1 MLVRLLLQLKQ
12 QQQVVM
18 NPESTATT
26 TFDIVAAKAENVK
39 VNFNESEFKYTGK
52 QIKPTIK
59 DITLNGVNVTKY
71 F

>member
-1 MLVRLLLQLKQ
+1 MIQSQ
-12 QQQVVM
+12 QQQQH
-18 NPESTATT
+18 
-26 TFDIVAAKAENVK
+26 FDIVAAKAENVK

-71 F
+71 FDVTYPTYGEKC